1 MLLTPDEILALTGGL
16 TQPRRQLEEL
26 HRRGFVRAELKR
38 GQIILTRIHVE
49 AVESGTYARESKPSH
64 TERPQLVP
72 IRSAA

>member
-1 MLLTPDEILALTGGL
+1 MLLTPAEILALTGGL

-38 GQIILTRIHVE
+38 GQVILTRAHFE
-49 AVESGTYARESKPSH
+49 AVEAGTYAREPKPSH
-64 TERPQLVP
+64 TERPKLAP